1 MKITIYGASS
11 EKIDKKYMKVVE
23 AFGEHMAKRNH
34 SLVFGWGAHGL
45 MGAAARGVRKGG
57 GYIHGVIPKFFEE
70 NGYKAIYYDADK
82 ITWTKTMAERK
93 ETMESDCDA
102 FVVVPGGVG
111 TFEEFFQILS
121 LKQLCQLDKPI
132 VLYNIDGYYDNLYK
146 FLEDTVEHKFMKEYY
161 LDLFKM
167 CSREDEIFEY
177 IENYYQDENR
187 VKYEFKKSDD

>member
-1 MKITIYGASS
+1 MKITVYGASS
-11 EKIDKKYMKVVE
+11 ERIDKKFITAVE
-23 AFGEHMAKRNH
+23 RFGELMAKRNH
-34 SLVFGWGAHGL
+34 SLVFGCGAEGL

-57 GYIHGVIPKFFEE
+57 GYIHGVIPKFFED

-82 ITWTKTMAERK
+82 ITWTETMAERK
-93 ETMESDCDA
+93 ATMEADCDA

-146 FLEDTVEHKFMKEYY
+146 FLEDTVKHNFMKEYY
-161 LDLFKM
+161 MDLYKM
-167 CSREDEIFEY
+167 CSSEDEIFDY
-177 IENYYQDENR
+177 IENYYTDKDR
-187 VKYEFKKSDD
+187 KKFEFKKTN